1 MPIFRNFALSV
12 PAGQHVALLGTNGSG
27 KSTLLDLITGSLA
40 PDSGTVKRNVPDYA
54 LVPQRSALNDH
65 IPMTAW
71 DAVAMGRWATRRFWQ
86 RSGPQDTEIISARMA
101 QLGIQDL
108 ADKQLSKL
116 SGGQRQRVL
125 IAQALVQEAPLVML
139 DEPEA
144 GLDASAREAIQAVLR
159 TEVQRGTT
167 IVIATHE
174 LESARVA
181 DRCILLGR
189 EAGGIIADGTPSDTL
204 TDETLA
210 LTFR

>member
-189 EAGGIIADGTPSDTL
+189 EASGIIADGTPADTL